1 MSNISKYIRSF
12 MIVIS
17 NEKDK
22 DNHRRLID
30 YIRIDNF
37 IYDIIDNNIDNQFII
52 IIYNISLDDAMFI
65 SNTYNQEN
73 IMYCVPIGKNFN
85 IRIPF
90 FEQVEKVCNF
100 IESRMKTVENSK
112 KLLSESMD
120 DRYTGK
126 HRMVCR
132 FKLYKQK

>member
-1 MSNISKYIRSF
+1 
-12 MIVIS
+12 
-17 NEKDK
+17 
-22 DNHRRLID
+22 
-30 YIRIDNF
+30 
-37 IYDIIDNNIDNQFII
+37 
-52 IIYNISLDDAMFI
+52 MFI
-65 SNTYNQEN
+65 SNTFNQEN

-85 IRIPF
+85 IRITF
-90 FEQVEKVCNF
+90 FEQFKKVCNF

-120 DRYTGK
+120 NRYTGK